1 MKAISDEITTKINEN
16 NLTFSNNERN
26 FLSLHTYNPYLNRIY
41 LYRDSSKI
49 EGVKSMKGDPKWGII
64 TFQNK
69 NELHTALEAA
79 KESFIIM
86 EKIKRS

>member
-1 MKAISDEITTKINEN
+1 
-16 NLTFSNNERN
+16 
-26 FLSLHTYNPYLNRIY
+26 
-41 LYRDSSKI
+41 
-49 EGVKSMKGDPKWGII
+49 MKGDPKWGII

-86 EKIKRS
+86 EMITNFRKY

>member
-1 MKAISDEITTKINEN
+1 
-16 NLTFSNNERN
+16 
-26 FLSLHTYNPYLNRIY
+26 
-41 LYRDSSKI
+41 
-49 EGVKSMKGDPKWGII
+49 MKGNPNRGII

-86 EKIKRS
+86 KRITNS

>member
-1 MKAISDEITTKINEN
+1 MKLQVKLIKIILIFLLINVFSYHYTLIT
-16 NLTFSNNERN
+16 LT
-26 FLSLHTYNPYLNRIY
+26 TIGYI
-41 LYRDSSKI
+41 LYKDNSKI
-49 EGVKSMKGDPKWGII
+49 EGVKAMKGDPKWGII

-86 EKIKRS
+86 KRITNS